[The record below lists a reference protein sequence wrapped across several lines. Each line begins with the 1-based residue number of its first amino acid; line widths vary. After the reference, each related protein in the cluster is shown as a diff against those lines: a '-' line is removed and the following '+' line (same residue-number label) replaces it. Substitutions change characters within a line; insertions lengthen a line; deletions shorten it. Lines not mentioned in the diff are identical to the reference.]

1 MEVGPLGLLIPKM
14 PESGRAEVEAVAAA
28 VDEEVV
34 AARTAVRIG
43 PTADEA
49 TAAGVSMLAL
59 LLPLLVPVLVSLVCG
74 VAIAAVSMLAVVFD
88 SCKDMLCCCVA
99 FDESRALRGCT
110 VSTLRSSKVEKSAA
124 FFSKP
129 KILA

>member
-1 MEVGPLGLLIPKM
+1 MLQRGFEVVEEGHGGGTLGLLIPKM

-49 TAAGVSMLAL
+49 QL
-59 LLPLLVPVLVSLVCG
+59 L
-74 VAIAAVSMLAVVFD
+74 
-88 SCKDMLCCCVA
+88 
-99 FDESRALRGCT
+99 E
-110 VSTLRSSKVEKSAA
+110 
-124 FFSKP
+124 
-129 KILA
+129 